1 MERKPALE
9 AYTMPKKG
17 KSLACF
23 FPSLPEDSERR
34 GIYTSPIQSY
44 VEIEKDVYEIH
55 TLHST
60 YIVKIKIF

>member
-23 FPSLPEDSERR
+23 SFLPEDSERR

-60 YIVKIKIF
+60 YIVRIKIF